1 MTPCLPLVIEFS
13 QVLKT
18 QVFDAQLDSDQ
29 ACYSY
34 YLVSKYCPYH
44 WSKKIIYLFYPRV
57 RAKHGQSEQ
66 QWTDFIK
73 SLEVLITKF
82 VKSLLQVIQV
92 QNYSDG
98 KTRRGST
105 ISGKWRHN

>member
-44 WSKKIIYLFYPRV
+44 WSKKIIYLFYLSQGAGKTWTV
-57 RAKHGQSEQ
+57 RAAVDRLHKKFGSFDYE
-66 QWTDFIK
+66 IC
-73 SLEVLITKF
+73 EITLA
-82 VKSLLQVIQV
+82 S
-92 QNYSDG
+92 YSGPELFGWEDEKG
-98 KTRRGST
+98 KYNFG
-105 ISGKWRHN
+105 